1 MTQQENNTPTP
12 AQHRTF
18 EGEVVAAGADKTIS
32 VLVKTAKMNKKYKKQ
47 YTASKKYAVQDG
59 KNEARVGDT
68 VRFREGRPMSKTKRW
83 YMTAI
88 VKKA

>member
-1 MTQQENNTPTP
+1 MTQQEHNTTT

-47 YTASKKYAVQDG
+47 YTASKKYAVHDA
-59 KNEARVGDT
+59 KNEAAIGDT

-88 VKKA
+88 VKKV